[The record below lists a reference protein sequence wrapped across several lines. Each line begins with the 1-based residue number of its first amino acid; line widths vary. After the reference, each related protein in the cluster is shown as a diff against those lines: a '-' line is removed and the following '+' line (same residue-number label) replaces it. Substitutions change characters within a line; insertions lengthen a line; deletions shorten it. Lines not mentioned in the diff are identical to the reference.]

1 MQTSRQS
8 WARRKRR
15 IRKKVSG
22 TTERPRMTV
31 YKSNKHTYVQVIDD
45 INGTT
50 LVSAS
55 TLSPELRDAAKGD
68 KKTNGAKAV
77 GKLAAERCLAAKV
90 NAVVFD
96 RNGYKYTGRVAAVAD
111 AVRDAGV
118 RV

>member
-1 MQTSRQS
+1 MQSPKSQ

-22 TTERPRMTV
+22 TAERPRLTV

-45 INGTT
+45 GTGKT
-50 LVSAS
+50 LASAS
-55 TLSPELRDAAKGD
+55 TLCAELKEAASSD
-68 KKTNGAKAV
+68 NKTAAAKAV

-90 NAVVFD
+90 DTVVFD
-96 RNGYKYTGRVAAVAD
+96 RNGYKYTGRVAAIAD
-111 AVRDAGV
+111 AVREAGV